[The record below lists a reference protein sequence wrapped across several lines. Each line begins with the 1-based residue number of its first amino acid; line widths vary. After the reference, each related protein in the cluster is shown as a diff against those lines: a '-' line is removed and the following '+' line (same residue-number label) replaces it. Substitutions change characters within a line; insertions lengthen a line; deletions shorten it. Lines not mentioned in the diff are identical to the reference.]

1 MCARFTLTTEL
12 SVFGKFIEFVMRV
25 AFFAPRY
32 NIAPRQQAP
41 VLLRENGQTVAKLM
55 RWGLIPSWSK
65 DESIGDK
72 LINAR
77 AETLTE
83 KSSFRKPFASQR
95 CLIPADGYYE
105 WQRGGRAVSAPLRR
119 ARESSR
125 PRSAPP
131 RQGDDAQEPEF
142 GFETSPDLRHDP
154 HPAAGHPLP
163 SDGRGTAIPFRF
175 TMKDRGPFC
184 FAGLWEKWIR
194 PPQAQEFLIDD
205 DGDAPQPSRVIETFT
220 LITTTPNE
228 MAAAVHDRMPV
239 ILSPDHYGWWLDER
253 RPGADL
259 KILLRP
265 YPAEDMA
272 CYRVSPLVNNA
283 RNDSPECIQP
293 A

>member
-12 SVFGKFIEFVMRV
+12 SAFGKLIEFVMRV
-25 AFFAPRY
+25 AFFAPHY

-41 VLLRENGQTVAKLM
+41 VILRENGQTIAKLM
-55 RWGLIPSWSK
+55 RWGLIPSWSR

-105 WQRGGRAVSAPLRR
+105 WRR
-119 ARESSR
+119 NGPGQELQELGFDTSPCPS
-125 PRSAPP
+125 PRSRRRGSGSA
-131 RQGDDAQEPEF
+131 
-142 GFETSPDLRHDP
+142 SP
-154 HPAAGHPLP
+154 
-163 SDGRGTAIPFRF
+163 TPFRF
-175 TMKDRGPFC
+175 TMKGGGPFC
-184 FAGLWEKWIR
+184 IAGLWERWVR
-194 PPQAQEFLIDD
+194 PPQAQELLIDD
-205 DGDAPQPSRVIETFT
+205 LGDAPQPSRVIETFS

>member
-12 SVFGKFIEFVMRV
+12 SAFGKFIEFVMRV
-25 AFFAPRY
+25 AFFAPHY

-41 VLLRENGQTVAKLM
+41 VILRENGQNVARLM
-55 RWGLIPSWSK
+55 RWGLIPSWSR

-77 AETLTE
+77 AETLAE

-105 WQRGGRAVSAPLRR
+105 WQAEVRPPVVESVV
-119 ARESSR
+119 ESSLR
-125 PRSAPP
+125 LESI
-131 RQGDDAQEPEF
+131 GAQR
-142 GFETSPDLRHDP
+142 RHYT
-154 HPAAGHPLP
+154 GK
-163 SDGRGTAIPFRF
+163 TPFRF
-175 TMKDRGPFC
+175 TMKGGGPFC

-205 DGDAPQPSRVIETFT
+205 LGDAPQPSRVIETFT